1 MFASACPGWIRY
13 AERVLTNLVT
23 PHICTAK
30 SPQQIMGSLV
40 KGYFARQQNLSPEKI
55 FHVVVA
61 PCYDKKLEA
70 LREDF
75 YTALYNSQEVDCV
88 LTSGEIVQIME
99 QKNVSMKDV
108 TEVAVDS
115 LFGEIKEGDVVR
127 HDGKR
132 SDGYLEHIFKHA
144 AKELFGMDVK
154 EITYKALKNKDFQ
167 EVTLEKDGETV
178 LRFAAAY
185 GFRNI
190 QNMVLKLKKGKFLY
204 HFVEVL
210 ACPGGCLNG
219 KGQTQTEDGK
229 PDKAL
234 LSQMEDVYAAI
245 PVRLPEANVYVQK
258 MYQDWLEGMDSRK
271 VQETLHT
278 KYSAVNQTA
287 SNLDIKW

>member
-1 MFASACPGWIRY
+1 NFGVDLPFC
-13 AERVLTNLVT
+13 
-23 PHICTAK
+23 C
-30 SPQQIMGSLV
+30 
-40 KGYFARQQNLSPEKI
+40 F
-55 FHVVVA
+55 
-61 PCYDKKLEA
+61 
-70 LREDF
+70 LRFDD
-75 YTALYNSQEVDCV
+75 L
-88 LTSGEIVQIME
+88 
-99 QKNVSMKDV
+99 
-108 TEVAVDS
+108 
-115 LFGEIKEGDVVR
+115 KEGDVVR

-167 EVTLEKDGETV
+167 EVTLEKDGEIV

-219 KGQTQTEDGK
+219 KGQAQSEAGRADR
-229 PDKAL
+229 AL
-234 LSQMEDVYAAI
+234 LARMEEVYAAI
-245 PVRLPEANVYVQK
+245 PVRLPETNLHVQK
-258 MYQDWLEGMDSRK
+258 VYQDWLEGMDSRK

-278 KYSAVNQTA
+278 TYSGAVSQST
-287 SNLDIKW
+287 SSLDIKW

>member
-1 MFASACPGWIRY
+1 EF
-13 AERVLTNLVT
+13 
-23 PHICTAK
+23 
-30 SPQQIMGSLV
+30 
-40 KGYFARQQNLSPEKI
+40 I
-55 FHVVVA
+55 FSFLF
-61 PCYDKKLEA
+61 CF
-70 LREDF
+70 LRFD
-75 YTALYNSQEVDCV
+75 D
-88 LTSGEIVQIME
+88 
-99 QKNVSMKDV
+99 
-108 TEVAVDS
+108 
-115 LFGEIKEGDVVR
+115 IKEGDVVR

-219 KGQTQTEDGK
+219 KGQAQTEDGK
-229 PDKAL
+229 PDRAL
-234 LSQMEDVYAAI
+234 LAQMEEVYAAI
-245 PVRLPEANVYVQK
+245 PVRLPETNLHVQK
-258 MYQDWLEGMDSRK
+258 VYQDWLQGMDSEK

-278 KYSAVNQTA
+278 TYSAGNQTT
-287 SNLDIKW
+287 SSLDIKW